1 MKRSEFENPKKPTFP
16 DVLEKALPIAM
27 RELELDTL
35 PKIKLLKKVKDTQQ
49 PTFGRYENGVH
60 VVYLAIDER
69 NPNDILRSLIH
80 ELVHYKQDLD
90 NRLDDYSGETGSDE
104 ENEAHARAG
113 MIMRHIN
120 KAYPELLSAE
130 SIKLP

>member
-1 MKRSEFENPKKPTFP
+1 MKRSDFENTKKPTFI

-35 PKIKLLKKVKDTQQ
+35 PEIKLLKKVKDTQQ

-60 VVYLAIDER
+60 AIYLAINER
-69 NPNDILRSLIH
+69 NPNDVLRSLIH

-90 NRLDDYSGETGSDE
+90 DRLNPHSGDTGSDE

-113 MIMRHIN
+113 AIMRHIN
-120 KAYPELLSAE
+120 KKYPEFLRAD